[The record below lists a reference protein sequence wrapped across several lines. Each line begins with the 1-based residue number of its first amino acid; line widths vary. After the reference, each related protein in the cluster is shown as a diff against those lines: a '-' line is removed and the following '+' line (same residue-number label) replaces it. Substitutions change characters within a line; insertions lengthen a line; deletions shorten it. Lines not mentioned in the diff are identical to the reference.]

1 MAKIYR
7 VPFSLIS
14 QSRLISSV
22 PALVSKYRKTPFS
35 IQDGFSEWKGN
46 GYLHIAEYN
55 GSLAGIMRL
64 DERRTCWG
72 LSSFIVNEDLR
83 GCGIGNALLN
93 SINFLDKP
101 VYLKVQQDNPAIHL
115 YKRHNFKTIEKL
127 DGRYNMVKTE
137 FL

>member
-7 VPFSLIS
+7 IPFSLIS
-14 QSRLISSV
+14 QSRLSSI
-22 PALVSKYRKTPFS
+22 PALVSKYRNTPFS
-35 IQDGFSEWKGN
+35 IQDGLSEWKD

-83 GCGIGNALLN
+83 GCGIGTALLN
-93 SINFLDKP
+93 SIDLDKP
-101 VYLKVQQDNPAIHL
+101 VYLKVQQDNPALNL
-115 YKRHNFKTIEKL
+115 YKRHNFKIIEKL
-127 DGRYNMVKTE
+127 NGRYNMKTN
-137 FL
+137 F